1 MIRVRREAPA
11 APPDPAAVETVLGR
25 GTEFKGDLKSSA
37 SVRVD
42 GRLEGSLQTS
52 GDLIVGESGVL
63 VANVE
68 AASIMVAGEVQGQVK
83 ASARLEIAPTGRI
96 RGDVETPV
104 LVINEGGRLDGRCAM
119 PAPDRAPAMDRH
131 RRPSPDGSP
140 QGVS

>member
-1 MIRVRREAPA
+1 MIRTRREGPA
-11 APPDPAAVETVLGR
+11 GPPDPAAVETVLGR

-42 GRLEGSLQTS
+42 GRLEGSVQTS
-52 GDLIVGESGVL
+52 GDLIVGESGVV

-104 LVINEGGRLDGRCAM
+104 LVVNEGGRLDGKCSMAV
-119 PAPDRAPAMDRH
+119 PDRTPAMERP
-131 RRPSPDGSP
+131 RRLELNGPPAASS
-140 QGVS
+140 